1 MPLRQREEIQEV
13 PRGQLSAESY
23 ARLALEIASE
33 AGALVLAGYRKRPT
47 PTEKARRDLVT
58 EFDLNSEALIV
69 ARLSAATP
77 ELSLVAEERGGARR
91 DGLCW
96 FCDPLDGTTN
106 FVHGHPFWAVS
117 IGLLDGGT
125 PLAGAVVAPA
135 LGLTWLGYRGG
146 PALRCGEICH
156 VSETSELEQALVA
169 TGFPPDRQLAPQNNL
184 DSFVRVKKRARGVRR
199 CGSAAIDLCLVA
211 DGTYDAYW
219 ERRLN
224 TWDLAAGAAILLS
237 AGGTLTALDGAAVD
251 LNIGH
256 LIASNGRVHAALQ
269 QAIAGADIT

>member
-13 PRGQLSAESY
+13 PRGQLSAEGY
-23 ARLALEIASE
+23 ARLAFEVASE

-77 ELSLVAEERGGARR
+77 ELSLVAEERGGARS

-146 PALRCGEICH
+146 PALRATRRPDRKAGRLF
-156 VSETSELEQALVA
+156 VELHTPSALPSQALM
-169 TGFPPDRQLAPQNNL
+169 
-184 DSFVRVKKRARGVRR
+184 
-199 CGSAAIDLCLVA
+199 
-211 DGTYDAYW
+211 
-219 ERRLN
+219 
-224 TWDLAAGAAILLS
+224 
-237 AGGTLTALDGAAVD
+237 GTLQARAPAERKALPG
-251 LNIGH
+251 
-256 LIASNGRVHAALQ
+256 NGRVVC
-269 QAIAGADIT
+269 AGSWAWFWA